1 MVICSIGYHLHTIG
15 NQCPKYEHSGLKIE
29 SFDCNHRAIY
39 EHLQSKIVSEAGV
52 TIIKLI

>member
-29 SFDCNHRAIY
+29 SFDCNHRAKY